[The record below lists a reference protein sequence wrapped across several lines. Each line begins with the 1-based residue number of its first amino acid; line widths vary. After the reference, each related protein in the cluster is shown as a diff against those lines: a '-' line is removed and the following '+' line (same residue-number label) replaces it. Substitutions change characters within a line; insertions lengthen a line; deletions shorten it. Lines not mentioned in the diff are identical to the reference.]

1 MSEESATILEN
12 TAEEPKTPENPP
24 ENPPEKSSEAPTQP
38 PAQLPAQPPARK
50 PGRPAGSKDR
60 VPRRKIRVEPFP
72 EPVAMTPPRAESAP
86 PTAHPKAP
94 FKAPPKAAPAA
105 PAPREPSPPT
115 PRTLYRQ
122 TSEHLVNLRSAMND
136 QRRMSVAERYTAN
149 LHSWMA

>member
-1 MSEESATILEN
+1 MSEESATIPEN
-12 TAEEPKTPENPP
+12 SFEEPKTPENPL
-24 ENPPEKSSEAPTQP
+24 ENPPVPEAPV
-38 PAQLPAQPPARK
+38 QPPARK

-72 EPVAMTPPRAESAP
+72 EPVELTPPRAESAP
-86 PTAHPKAP
+86 P
-94 FKAPPKAAPAA
+94 KAPPAT

>member
-1 MSEESATILEN
+1 MTEEPATIPEN
-12 TAEEPKTPENPP
+12 TVEEPKTPENPP
-24 ENPPEKSSEAPTQP
+24 KNRPENSSEAPA

-86 PTAHPKAP
+86 PKAHPKAP
-94 FKAPPKAAPAA
+94 PKPPPKAPA